1 MDFNFVATT
10 HRFAEEDLMDEL
22 ENLFY
27 EFGEKEAEVDATNVA
42 GLIVGKSSRDPKEF
56 ISFLR
61 TKLQDA
67 SWEIRYLL
75 RFIPIQKVV
84 TTDIEN
90 IKKSILELASSAQ
103 IQENQTVKIVIE
115 KRHTNLQ
122 KMDIIDSIGP
132 DLNYRVDLTNP
143 DWIFLVEIIG
153 KYAGISILPADAI
166 FSSMIEKRV
175 LD

>member
-1 MDFNFVATT
+1 MNFNFVATT

-27 EFGEKEAEVDATNVA
+27 EFGEKEAEVNSTNVA

-61 TKLQDA
+61 TKLQDS
-67 SWEIRYLL
+67 SWDIRFLL

-90 IKKSILELASSAQ
+90 IKRSVLELANLAQ
-103 IQENQTVKIVIE
+103 IQNNHAIKIVIE
-115 KRHTNLQ
+115 KRHTKLQ
-122 KMDIIDSIGP
+122 KMEIIDSIGP
-132 DLNYRVDLTNP
+132 DLNYKVNLTDP

-153 KYAGISILPADAI
+153 KYTGISVLPADAI

-175 LD
+175 I

>member
-10 HRFAEEDLMDEL
+10 HRYAEENLMDEL
-22 ENLFY
+22 ENLFF
-27 EFGEKEAEVDATNVA
+27 EFGEKEAEVNVTNVA

-61 TKLQDA
+61 QKLQDS

-84 TTDIEN
+84 TTDIES
-90 IKKSILELASSAQ
+90 IKKTVLELARVAQ
-103 IQENQTVKIVIE
+103 ILENQAVKIVIE
-115 KRHTNLQ
+115 KRHTKLQ
-122 KMDIIDSIGP
+122 KMEIIDSIGP
-132 DLNYRVDLTNP
+132 HLNYKVNLTDP

-153 KYAGISILPADAI
+153 KYTGIAILPADGI

-175 LD
+175 T

>member
-1 MDFNFVATT
+1 MEFNFVATT

-27 EFGEKEAEVDATNVA
+27 EFGEKEAEVDATNVS

-61 TKLQDA
+61 MKLQDS

-90 IKKSILELASSAQ
+90 IKKSVLELASTAP
-103 IQENQTVKIVIE
+103 IQEDQTIKIAVE
-115 KRHTNLQ
+115 KRHTKLQ
-122 KMDIIDSIGP
+122 KMEIIDYIGP

-143 DWIFLVEIIG
+143 DWIFLIEIIG
-153 KYAGISILPADAI
+153 KFTGISILPINAI

-175 LD
+175 I

>member
-27 EFGEKEAEVDATNVA
+27 EFGEKEAEVNVTNVA
-42 GLIVGKSSRDPKEF
+42 GLIVGRSSRDPTEF

-61 TKLQDA
+61 TKLQDS

-84 TTDIEN
+84 NTDLEN
-90 IKKSILELASSAQ
+90 IKRSVLDLASSAQ
-103 IQENQTVKIVIE
+103 IPEDKAVKIVIE
-115 KRHTNLQ
+115 KRHTKLQ
-122 KMDIIDSIGP
+122 KMEIIDSIGP

-153 KYAGISILPADAI
+153 KYTGVSILPADAI

-175 LD
+175 I